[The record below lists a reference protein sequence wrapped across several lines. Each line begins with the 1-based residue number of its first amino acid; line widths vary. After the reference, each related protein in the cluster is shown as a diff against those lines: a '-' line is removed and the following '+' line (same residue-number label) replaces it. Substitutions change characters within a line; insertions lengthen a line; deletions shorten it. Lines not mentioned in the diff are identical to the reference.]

1 MRSIMELTVSAYFTY
16 ASGAPLSLAAAAART
31 WAVEYAWANA
41 DIKSHFGKL
50 ELELY
55 AAGLS

>member
-1 MRSIMELTVSAYFTY
+1 MRNMMELTLSAYFTY
-16 ASGAPLSLAAAAART
+16 AKDTLSLAEAVARA
-31 WAVEYAWANA
+31 WAVQYTWQHAE
-41 DIKSHFGKL
+41 IRQRFGKL

>member
-1 MRSIMELTVSAYFTY
+1 MRYQMEKLLTAYFTY
-16 ASGAPLSLAAAAART
+16 ATDTLSLAAAAARA
-31 WAVEYAWANA
+31 WAVQYTWQHAEIRAR
-41 DIKSHFGKL
+41 FGKL

>member
-1 MRSIMELTVSAYFTY
+1 MRTMMELTVSAYFDY
-16 ASGAPLSLAAAAART
+16 ATDTLSLAAAAART
-31 WAVEYAWANA
+31 WAVEYAWQHAE
-41 DIKSHFGKL
+41 IRSRFGKL